1 MAEMTALARPCDAHI
16 DPIPFR
22 YGLPH
27 LTESLKRQRRTR
39 IVAIGSSSTAGTN
52 GIVPFPNRLEMLL
65 RQRPQWYGRMI
76 DVINRGLGGQEA
88 PEELSRFEC
97 DVIGE
102 APALVIWQVGT
113 NAVFWDKVYSP
124 DAVEAAIG
132 AGLDWLD
139 PLSIDVVLMD
149 MQYTA
154 ALVTEPAKL
163 ERAKDIET
171 RILRAAEKAG
181 VNVFR
186 RFALMKRW
194 CDDGIPLANMDD
206 GHEFNLHMSEWATAC
221 VTQVL
226 DAAIAGA
233 PAPAVEAA
241 DR

>member
-1 MAEMTALARPCDAHI
+1 MTAVSPPCDAHTY
-16 DPIPFR
+16 PVPFKH
-22 YGLPH
+22 GLPH
-27 LTESLKRQRRTR
+27 LTDSLKRQRRTR

-52 GIVPFPNRLEMLL
+52 GIVPFPNRLEMLV

-76 DVINRGLGGQEA
+76 DVVNRGIGGQEA
-88 PEELSRFEC
+88 GDELSRFEC

-113 NAVFWDKVYSP
+113 NAVFYYQAYSP
-124 DAVEAAIG
+124 VAVEAAIST
-132 AGLDWLD
+132 GLDWLG
-139 PLSIDVVLMD
+139 PLSMDVVLMD

-154 ALVTEPAKL
+154 ALVTDPVKL
-163 ERAKDIET
+163 ERAKDIEA
-171 RILRAAEKAG
+171 RILRVAEQAG

-194 CDDGIPLANMDD
+194 CDDGIPLADMDD

-241 DR
+241 DS